1 MLAKEHEGR
10 APWRERTLER
20 AVLLVLVVSE
30 LAWLVVLGTRPTGG
44 AQQLDDGAQRGR
56 L

>member
-30 LAWLVVLGTRPTGG
+30 LAWLVVLGYAAHWRRTTTR
-44 AQQLDDGAQRGR
+44 
-56 L
+56 